1 MSEFLSYN
9 IFGLAVILFV
19 AWLISLSCERGGL
32 FVECRRWWKTESK
45 LSRCIML
52 GLVTY
57 CTMCTGKGPNPL
69 APLFRVLFWHGE
81 DWAILSSYNDVEGAK
96 ASNAGILEAVNAAT
110 NTSKEAVDFVDTN
123 NVVTM
128 SFDWHQPNRL
138 PFHDMQNIMGY
149 TCKVVATNIAGVLC
163 EDHYVSF
170 NEVAST
176 NPAVIFIEYA
186 ATCEDGSVERYTAEV
201 VTNSY
206 PVMVPVVLQ
215 SGTYNCYWFRC
226 PVPVAFTNSVRD
238 HNGEACFGSP
248 RGVNSGFDLFG
259 LVVVDSGDKLWVG
272 VSTNIVIGGVT
283 NQFENGINVTQEV
296 P

>member
-1 MSEFLSYN
+1 MSELLSYN
-9 IFGLAVILFV
+9 LFGAAVILFV
-19 AWLISLSCERGGL
+19 AWLISLACERGGM
-32 FVECRRWWKTESK
+32 FVECRRWWKTESR
-45 LSRCIML
+45 LSRCIL
-52 GLVTY
+52 LLIISY

-81 DWAILSSYNDVEGAK
+81 DWALLSSYNDVEGAK
-96 ASNAGILEAVNAAT
+96 ANNAAT
-110 NTSKEAVDFVDTN
+110 IQDVNTATNNAREAVAFVETN
-123 NVVTM
+123 KVVTM

-138 PFHDMQNIMGY
+138 PYHDMQNIMGF
-149 TCKVVATNIAGVLC
+149 TTKVVATNIAGVLY

-170 NEVAST
+170 NEAAST

-206 PVMVPVVLQ
+206 PVMVPVTLQ

-238 HNGEACFGSP
+238 WNGEALFGSP
-248 RGVNSGFDLFG
+248 IGVGSGFDLLG
-259 LVVVDSGDKLWVG
+259 IVVVDDGDNLWVG
-272 VSTNIVIGGVT
+272 VSTNAVIGGAT
-283 NQFENGINVTQEV
+283 NHFENGINITQEAQ
-296 P
+296 